1 VLVRFD
7 DVKGD
12 MATEGEDEVTSTAGV
27 YAPASSSQRNRGRH
41 SFSHVQPY
49 LSDYCVGCSCTDLSF
64 ELEVKM
70 SSVAE
75 DSDLGDLRRG
85 VSWSL

>member
-1 VLVRFD
+1 VLIRFD

-12 MATEGEDEVTSTAGV
+12 MATEGEGEVTSTARV
-27 YAPASSSQRNRGRH
+27 HAPASSSQRDGGRH
-41 SFSHVQPY
+41 SLNHVQPY
-49 LSDYCVGCSCTDLSF
+49 LSDYCVDCSCADLSF

-70 SSVAE
+70 SSIAE
-75 DSDLGDLRRG
+75 DGDLSDLRRG